1 MVIICDFNPSD
12 EEIKNRVN
20 LIKNNLK
27 KFGLK
32 NIFLISIIKVDSLKE
47 IIDKKLI

>member
-1 MVIICDFNPSD
+1 VIICDFNPSD
-12 EEIKNRVN
+12 EEIKNHVN

-32 NIFLISIIKVDSLKE
+32 NTFLISIIKIDSLKE